1 MGDVKRRGGR
11 TTVGLVAVLLAAVM
25 LVLAACGG
33 DDGDSSSSSSSSSSG
48 GGGTGPETKD
58 LKIGLLK
65 IGDVL
70 PFWVAEKQGFF
81 KDVGFTSVKGTEMAG
96 GAAIQPAVQSGQLDL
111 GWSNNVSV
119 ILAHTQKF
127 DFKFFGGGVFLT
139 PDSYGNQSILV
150 KDSSPI
156 KGAKDLEGKTVGV
169 NTLGNLNELEVKS
182 WLDGEGVDPSKVK
195 IVELGTPLT
204 VPPLVQGRVAAVTAN
219 EPAITIAKAKG
230 GVRVIADKPF
240 AAFGEEPFLAGW
252 MSTGKWL
259 DAHPRTAKAF
269 NDAMQKSVD
278 WIKANPDEANAVLT
292 EKTGIPAAVV
302 GKMVKSTDKPTI
314 APADLEPYID
324 AAKKY
329 GLTKETFPADELIW
343 KAPSS

>member
-1 MGDVKRRGGR
+1 MGDVTRRRGR
-11 TTVGLVAVLLAAVM
+11 ATVGLLAVLLAGLM

-33 DDGDSSSSSSSSSSG
+33 DDSGSSSSSSSSSSG
-48 GGGTGPETKD
+48 GTGPETKD
-58 LKIGLLK
+58 LKVGLLK

-70 PFWVAEKQGFF
+70 PFWVAEEQGFF
-81 KDVGFTSVKGTEMAG
+81 KDAGFTSVKGTEMAG

-127 DFKFFGGGVFLT
+127 DFKFFGGGVFLG

-156 KGAKDLEGKTVGV
+156 KGAKDLVGKTVGV

-182 WLDGEGVDPSKVK
+182 WLSGEGVDPSKVK

-219 EPAITIAKAKG
+219 EPAITIAEAKG

-240 AAFGEEPFLAGW
+240 SAFGTEPFLAGW

-259 DAHPRTAKAF
+259 DGHPRTAKAF
-269 NDAMQKSVD
+269 NDAMQKSID
-278 WIKANPDEANAVLT
+278 WIAANKDAANAILT
-292 EKTGIPAAVV
+292 EHTGIPAAVV
-302 GKMVKSTDKPTI
+302 GKMVKSTDKPAIT
-314 APADLEPYID
+314 AADLEPYIT

-329 GLTKETFPADELIW
+329 GLTKETFPADQLIW